1 MGLNKLNHIY
11 STEPLTVD
19 SLVSNNDVVALDDLV
34 VDGSILIDGL
44 NGSPNQYLKIDP
56 SGNSL
61 EWVNLDALPTQT
73 NNSGKWLQTN
83 GTAASWQSIDLSIY
97 APKNNSLLTGITSAT
112 TLNLTNALSYEYGG
126 TGITYLGTLGQIL
139 AVNDL
144 ETGVEWIDPPVGG
157 GGGGGIAISS
167 NPPANPDE
175 GDAWQDLDSGRFYTY
190 DGTYWVEVQS
200 QGTLGLLRYLGA
212 SDTEPT
218 TSLDGS
224 ALDVGE
230 VYFNTT
236 FNSMRVWNG
245 TEFQDSFT
253 PATVTANRWVKTIG
267 VGTFNS
273 LSGDDDNSI
282 SLIYT
287 PGAEEVYLNGVK
299 LLRGLDYIATDGLN
313 ITNMETLITG
323 SIVEVVSLQG
333 YVPALTYTALEVD
346 GLIQKGQLR
355 WTRVVGAGVTTAEFS
370 GTDDYGN
377 FLEYIVGTESVYVNG
392 ILQARPLDYAATT
405 GTTVVLT
412 VAAVAGDIVEVIGN
426 KAFSVANTYTKGEVD
441 AKLGNLNSPTIS
453 GNTLSAGNLSPSVTN
468 TYDLGTTSL
477 RWRNI
482 YTQDLHL
489 SNGIGDYTVVEGEED
504 LFLVNNKSGKSFK
517 FALIE
522 VDPSQVPPKS
532 ESN

>member
-1 MGLNKLNHIY
+1 
-11 STEPLTVD
+11 
-19 SLVSNNDVVALDDLV
+19 
-34 VDGSILIDGL
+34 
-44 NGSPNQYLKIDP
+44 
-56 SGNSL
+56 
-61 EWVNLDALPTQT
+61 
-73 NNSGKWLQTN
+73 
-83 GTAASWQSIDLSIY
+83 
-97 APKNNSLLTGITSAT
+97 
-112 TLNLTNALSYEYGG
+112 
-126 TGITYLGTLGQIL
+126 
-139 AVNDL
+139 
-144 ETGVEWIDPPVGG
+144 
-157 GGGGGIAISS
+157 
-167 NPPANPDE
+167 
-175 GDAWQDLDSGRFYTY
+175 
-190 DGTYWVEVQS
+190 
-200 QGTLGLLRYLGA
+200 
-212 SDTEPT
+212 
-218 TSLDGS
+218 
-224 ALDVGE
+224 
-230 VYFNTT
+230 
-236 FNSMRVWNG
+236 MRVWNG

-253 PATVTANRWVKTIG
+253 PATVTVNRWVKTIG

-355 WTRVVGAGVTTAEFS
+355 WTRTIGAGTTQATFS

-392 ILQARPLDYAATT
+392 VLRARPQYVATT
-405 GTTVVLT
+405 GNTVVLN
-412 VAAVAGDIVEVIGN
+412 VAATAGQIVEIVGN
-426 KAFSVANTYTKGEVD
+426 KAFTVANTYTKGEVD
-441 AKLGNLNSPTIS
+441 SKLSTFTNPTINGSLTIS
-453 GNTLSAGNLSPSVTN
+453 GNTSSAGNVNPSATN
-468 TYDLGTTSL
+468 TYDLGTTTL

-522 VDPSQVPPKS
+522 VEPSQVPPKS